1 MDVARL
7 ADRRH
12 WSAAQTALPRAA
24 ASQPPAAVRGHRALY
39 ERGIRYSGLHPIDR
53 LMALTLSSLA
63 TWDTPTG
70 RIPRR
75 RCPSIAHMTAATGL
89 HTGQTHNSLR
99 TLQGTGWISRT
110 DLTGAWPGNGRYSI
124 DLHIPPDHT
133 PPGTHP

>member
-1 MDVARL
+1 MP
-7 ADRRH
+7 
-12 WSAAQTALPRAA
+12 SAAAG
-24 ASQPPAAVRGHRALY
+24 GHRALY
-39 ERGIRYSGLHPIDR
+39 ERAVRYSGLHPIDR

-63 TWDTPTG
+63 TWDTPAG

-99 TLQGTGWISRT
+99 TLQDIGWISRT
-110 DLTGAWPGNGRYSI
+110 DCTGAWSLRGRFAI
-124 DLHIPPDHT
+124 DLHIPPNHI